1 MRVLGKLLLCDIWRQ
16 ERWSQRLS
24 GKVVQDYAGLSK
36 ELCRGFSTDFTS
48 DVNADD
54 EVKPIQIDKG
64 LSNIYCKCIDRQ
76 SLGHQERC
84 ISVFQY
90 AATLLHAGRRWR
102 MQLTFVSGFAVAW
115 VMLPSTRDVQTH
127 VLLSFVDSPHL
138 TLSYPSLL
146 FLCTR
151 PGVFFTLIAPGQDF
165 L

>member
-1 MRVLGKLLLCDIWRQ
+1 MRLQACKLMADSDALPWRLVMRVLGKLLLCDIWRQ

-102 MQLTFVSGFAVAW
+102 MQLTFVSGFAVA
-115 VMLPSTRDVQTH
+115 
-127 VLLSFVDSPHL
+127 
-138 TLSYPSLL
+138 
-146 FLCTR
+146 
-151 PGVFFTLIAPGQDF
+151 
-165 L
+165 